1 MAQLRVWKENDP
13 AAAASTVARLRYKP
27 MAGEHHLM
35 PPGASGD
42 DAIILPVGVQMIFD
56 FGCFWEGELS
66 FTPKFDTSRMV
77 LRGTPVPPFSGD
89 SNYTGG
95 IRLGVMIQQQGLAE
109 LCATQGT
116 IINVLDLLH
125 DNFVRAHEAEHGKL
139 PIYRVEEPRSFT
151 IATGTMLY
159 APVYTLIGWTARDGL
174 KLGTRLIPPPR
185 PRSGS
190 NGVTAPQALDS
201 DRAFDEAARSGEV
214 MPPKPKPATRRSV
227 ELVSAGDLDDQIPF

>member
-1 MAQLRVWKENDP
+1 MIMAQLRAWKDNDP
-13 AAAASTVARLRYKP
+13 AVASSAARLRYKP
-27 MAGEHHLM
+27 MAGEHHLI

-42 DAIILPVGVQMIFD
+42 DAVILPVGIQLIFD

-89 SNYTGG
+89 PNYTGG
-95 IRLGVMIQQQGLAE
+95 IRLGVMIRRQGLAE

-125 DNFVRAHEAEHGKL
+125 DNFVRAPEAEHGKL

-151 IATGTMLY
+151 IAKGTTLY
-159 APVYTLIGWTARDGL
+159 APVYTLIDWTPRESL
-174 KLGTRLIPPPR
+174 RLGTRLIPPPG
-185 PRSGS
+185 PRFGS
-190 NGVTAPQALDS
+190 NGVAAPQVLKS
-201 DRAFDEAARSGEV
+201 DRALDEADRSGEV
-214 MPPKPKPATRRSV
+214 MPPKPAPRRSA
-227 ELVSAGDLDDQIPF
+227 ELVPAGDIDDQIPF